1 MEDLPYVSIHLNTVI
16 RLDPKAYGCKER
28 RVKIIRSDQDDS
40 DEEIGRSSS
49 VK

>member
-16 RLDPKAYGCKER
+16 RLDPKAYGCKEK

-40 DEEIGRSSS
+40 DDDSHG
-49 VK
+49 VKK